1 MERKRVWSNNSSV
14 QFHAVILAWFSGSC
28 AVKLSSCHGKSCWLV
43 SLDKSMRPC
52 IKNWSSCWKKTM
64 CIACSWNGIHHT
76 GGCRMLSARFSPK
89 RANPSLSCWRTS
101 SPWSN
106 PRPCS
111 NGIAN
116 WSPRNGT
123 FPAAGTPNRVGRPS
137 QLRLNNWWCIAR
149 GNPGWGYDRIV
160 GALANL
166 GYHISDQT
174 VGNILQRQGLGP
186 APERKRHTTWAAFIR
201 RHTAVLWATD
211 FFTAEVW
218 TPTGLT
224 TYYVLFF
231 LHLQTRRVIL
241 AGITPFPNEAWL
253 KQIARNVTAADGP
266 MANARFLLHDRDAKF
281 SENFDSVFHAAG
293 IEALKLPPQSPN
305 LNAFAERWVRSV
317 KEECLDQLILFGE
330 RSLRHVLD
338 EYLAHHQHERNHQ
351 GLDNVIPF
359 PEKEARCRDGS
370 VRKSERLGGLL
381 NFYHR
386 AAA

>member
-1 MERKRVWSNNSSV
+1 MPWKKLLACVTGQIDEALRQKLEFVLEENHVYRALLERHSPHWRLQDAERKVLAEKGKPLGKLLADVITMVQPETLLKWHRQLVAQKWDFSSRRHAKPGRTPVSVEVEQLVV
-14 QFHAVILAWFSGSC
+14 QF
-28 AVKLSSCHGKSCWLV
+28 
-43 SLDKSMRPC
+43 
-52 IKNWSSCWKKTM
+52 
-64 CIACSWNGIHHT
+64 
-76 GGCRMLSARFSPK
+76 ARE
-89 RANPSLSCWRTS
+89 NPS
-101 SPWSN
+101 
-106 PRPCS
+106 
-111 NGIAN
+111 
-116 WSPRNGT
+116 
-123 FPAAGTPNRVGRPS
+123 
-137 QLRLNNWWCIAR
+137 
-149 GNPGWGYDRIV
+149 WGYDRIV

-281 SENFDSVFHAAG
+281 SENFDAVFHAAG

-359 PEKEARCRDGS
+359 PSQQSSCQEGTI
-370 VRKSERLGGLL
+370 RKSERLGGLL
-381 NFYHR
+381 NFYQR
-386 AAA
+386 AA